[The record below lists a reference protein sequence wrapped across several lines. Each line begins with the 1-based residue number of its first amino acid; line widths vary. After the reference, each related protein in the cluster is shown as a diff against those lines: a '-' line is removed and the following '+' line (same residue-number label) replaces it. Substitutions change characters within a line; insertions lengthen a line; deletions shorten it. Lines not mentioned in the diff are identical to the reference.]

1 MNVNKNDAAK
11 IPFKIFAIDFTL
23 QITDFLM
30 KYYMDKEEVFSS
42 WFCGPYMPS
51 GSGGECAWY
60 HFVFNLT
67 YE

>member
-42 WFCGPYMPS
+42 
-51 GSGGECAWY
+51 
-60 HFVFNLT
+60 
-67 YE
+67 